1 MAEALRKVIE
11 YVFGAM
17 NLLVIKAY
25 PEASNTKSNILLD
38 KCAFSR
44 IGSVEEQGL
53 ANNRVYRLIVYG
65 LDRSAWNQG
74 GESIGACD

>member
-25 PEASNTKSNILLD
+25 TEASNTKANILLD

-44 IGSVEEQGL
+44 RGSVEEQGL